1 MGRHALKKLE
11 GGHAGFCTPGGLRLV
26 TQALLMPVG
35 LHALLA
41 FVFVDFR
48 LTTLLERTHVL
59 WFGLWLV

>member
-1 MGRHALKKLE
+1 MMNLPIRALFFVAPNE
-11 GGHAGFCTPGGLRLV
+11 RPELRLV
-26 TQALLMPVG
+26 TQALLVAVR

>member
-1 MGRHALKKLE
+1 MKGGRQSFRASR
-11 GGHAGFCTPGGLRLV
+11 GLRLV
-26 TQALLMPVG
+26 TQALLVPIG

-59 WFGLWLV
+59 WFGLWLD